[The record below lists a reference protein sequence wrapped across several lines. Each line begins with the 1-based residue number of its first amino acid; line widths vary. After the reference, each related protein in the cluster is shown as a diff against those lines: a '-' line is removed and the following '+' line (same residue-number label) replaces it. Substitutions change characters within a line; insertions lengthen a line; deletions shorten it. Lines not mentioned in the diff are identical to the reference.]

1 MKEMNKAKSTI
12 SNHLGSKRFRWSYP
26 LLIASVGAVVAR
38 LTQAEVGAICL
49 TIAIYL
55 AIYIFVPW
63 RRLMDKR
70 QMLARVTSLA
80 IPGIICLVLVI
91 TSWGGIVSIFP
102 SASVEREPNLPV
114 IDLIPNPHPTQ
125 HLPNVAEIQLTVEP
139 AHGYDSYI
147 NPRIVISN
155 PADSPPYCSVTLQL
169 HLTGGF
175 RFYRLEDIP
184 SNFQVKDGYLY
195 SDNMTIDIK
204 DCPSNWVYCEF
215 KIPVYNMDSNTIPGS
230 ENQNVSINVT
240 KIRFESG

>member
-1 MKEMNKAKSTI
+1 MNKAKSAIRKYWRNRKSHWLFPLVPFSVTVVTGLLQQAEAGAFFLI
-12 SNHLGSKRFRWSYP
+12 IAMYSILVIFPPWGKLKLVNKRQTLSRLARFGIP
-26 LLIASVGAVVAR
+26 TLACLLI
-38 LTQAEVGAICL
+38 
-49 TIAIYL
+49 
-55 AIYIFVPW
+55 F
-63 RRLMDKR
+63 
-70 QMLARVTSLA
+70 
-80 IPGIICLVLVI
+80 I
-91 TSWGGIVSIFP
+91 TSWGSIVHIFSGASIEP
-102 SASVEREPNLPV
+102 RPNLPV

-125 HLPNVAEIQLTVEP
+125 HLPNVAQVVITAEP

-155 PADSPPYCSVTLQL
+155 PDDSPPYCSVTLQL

-184 SNFQVKDGYLY
+184 NNFKVKDGYLY

-204 DCPSNWVYCEF
+204 DCPSNWVYSEF

-240 KIRFESG
+240 KISFESG